1 MEVTALLSSNT
12 KGLIKAIVLV
22 YLARFDDTFWFG
34 CTRAR
39 GFRGSSFLLQESRK
53 SHYLTEKLQSTV
65 TMSASEREGLRS
77 ATDDANDQ
85 VYSPP
90 ETDIKTSGGLKKNV
104 TLANGIGLIVGSI
117 IGSGIFI
124 SPTSVLTNTGSIGL
138 SLIVWFLCG
147 AISFLGALCYSEL
160 GTTIPKSGG
169 EYSYLYD
176 IFGPIPAF
184 LFSWTAV
191 LVIRP
196 AAVAGIAVVFGE
208 YAVKPFYEG
217 CDPPVYLIK
226 LLAFVCIGKYGFV
239 LNGFEIHPL

>member
-1 MEVTALLSSNT
+1 MS
-12 KGLIKAIVLV
+12 
-22 YLARFDDTFWFG
+22 
-34 CTRAR
+34 
-39 GFRGSSFLLQESRK
+39 ES
-53 SHYLTEKLQSTV
+53 EK
-65 TMSASEREGLRS
+65 EGLRT

-90 ETDIKTSGGLKKNV
+90 EADIKAKGGLKKNV
-104 TLANGIGLIVGSI
+104 TLVNGIGLIVGSI

-124 SPTSVLTNTGSIGL
+124 SPKSVLNNSGSIGL

-147 AISFLGALCYSEL
+147 AISFVGALCYSEL

-176 IFGPIPAF
+176 VFGPVPAF

-208 YAVKPFYEG
+208 YAVKPFYEE
-217 CDPPVYLIK
+217 CAPPVWIMK
-226 LLAFVCIGKYGFV
+226 LLAFVCISEYCFV
-239 LNGFEIHPL
+239 QRPKNRISSFSLKGAPTKTQANRFCDVFKIESDFKMTPN